1 MLLSWRQR
9 AKMLLQFPG
18 EEDPASRW
26 CCRTHTHTHRM
37 HPLSNTTLSLIMH
50 FFHAAHMKRRDKLVC
65 LKGINVAE
73 GEGERAFWHF
83 NMLKWSKDV
92 FILTKKELLRKQVI
106 LFVKVILF
114 FFIFFNELLWVG
126 DLACYFINSYY
137 FIFTSYIL
145 WFNYRTHIW
154 KKYTVSI

>member
-26 CCRTHTHTHRM
+26 CCRTHTHRM

-50 FFHAAHMKRRDKLVC
+50 FFHTAHMKRRDKLVC

-83 NMLKWSKDV
+83 KMLKWSKDV

-114 FFIFFNELLWVG
+114 FFIFLMSCYELVIWHAILLIHITSFSHLTCSDSTTGHTYKKNTQWAFN
-126 DLACYFINSYY
+126 
-137 FIFTSYIL
+137 
-145 WFNYRTHIW
+145 
-154 KKYTVSI
+154 

>member
-114 FFIFFNELLWVG
+114 FIFFNELLWVG